1 MDSVRGQRGIHML
14 LAAEQEAQEII
25 SKARNMKTARLKQ
38 AKDEAEW
45 EATAYRASLEE
56 DYKRKVSEASGSSG
70 WNVKKLDE
78 ETEMKIQ
85 NLKDASSKV
94 HGDVIS
100 MLLKHVTTV

>member
-56 DYKRKVSEASGSSG
+56 DYKRKASGSSG

-78 ETEMKIQ
+78 ETEIKIQ

-100 MLLKHVTTV
+100 MLLKHVTSV